1 MSVREVAAAVG
12 VSRGTASLWLRD
24 VPLAPD
30 QRAALAARNPIYSS
44 QTTGADAK
52 AAIARVRRARWQ
64 QEGRV
69 RARERDPDYV
79 AGCMLYWAEGT
90 KDRNQLRLT
99 NSDPSMIGFFARFL
113 RRQFAVPDDRFRVWC
128 NLFADHQDRQA
139 AVENFWLAVVGVSR
153 ACLRKSAVNVYSRYT
168 KRKRTNLL
176 LYGTCQLIVCSTEV
190 VQTIYG
196 SIQEL
201 GGFDRPEWLG

>member
-1 MSVREVAAAVG
+1 MRWQEDG
-12 VSRGTASLWLRD
+12 
-24 VPLAPD
+24 
-30 QRAALAARNPIYSS
+30 
-44 QTTGADAK
+44 
-52 AAIARVRRARWQ
+52 RAR
-64 QEGRV
+64 
-69 RARERDPDYV
+69 ARKGDSGYV

-113 RRQFAVPDDRFRVWC
+113 RQHFTVPDDRFRVWC
-128 NLFADHQDRQA
+128 NLFADHQVRQA
-139 AVENFWLAVVGVSR
+139 EVEDFWLAVVGVSR
-153 ACLRKSAVNVYSRYT
+153 ACLRKSTVNMYSRYT

-176 LYGTCQLIVCSTEV
+176 PYGTCQLSVCSTEI
-190 VQTIYG
+190 VQTIFG